1 MKCKAY
7 VTARKSGK
15 KLWCEGETTAR
26 EFTDAIPPR
35 DRVGYHPGD
44 VEGNMIQLYP
54 SVRYQKWQGFGAAFT
69 QSAAVAW
76 LKMSKENQDKLIKA
90 YFSEDGIRYNY
101 GRMHIGS
108 CDFCDREYSYVEE
121 NDDTLDF
128 FSLDC
133 EKKDVLPL
141 IKAAL
146 AQNKEITLFA
156 SPWSAPAYMKDN
168 GSRVGGRL
176 KKEYYALWAKY
187 VRKYIEGYRAL
198 GVNIGAVTVQNELR
212 HEQTWESSVFT
223 KEEELAL
230 AANYLAPELKPLGV
244 KIYVYDH
251 CRERVFDRA
260 TYAFN
265 NCKDVDGIAFHWYS
279 GDYFD
284 ELKMTRE
291 AFPDK
296 DVVMSEGCVAL
307 KSTNPDE
314 DEQWSAAEKYAHDIF
329 GDINGGATAFC
340 DWNLTLDQ
348 NRGPSHFRENRPCFA
363 DAPVICDNN
372 QDEVMFQPSY
382 YVIGQFSKFIE
393 AGASVIGCSKAWN
406 DAEVC
411 TLQNPDGKIVVATH
425 NAGGEKRGFIRLGDK
440 LFDINLGEDEYKTFI
455 IE

>member
-1 MKCKAY
+1 M
-7 VTARKSGK
+7 
-15 KLWCEGETTAR
+15 
-26 EFTDAIPPR
+26 
-35 DRVGYHPGD
+35 
-44 VEGNMIQLYP
+44 
-54 SVRYQKWQGFGAAFT
+54 
-69 QSAAVAW
+69 
-76 LKMSKENQDKLIKA
+76 
-90 YFSEDGIRYNY
+90 
-101 GRMHIGS
+101 
-108 CDFCDREYSYVEE
+108 
-121 NDDTLDF
+121 
-128 FSLDC
+128 
-133 EKKDVLPL
+133 
-141 IKAAL
+141 
-146 AQNKEITLFA
+146 
-156 SPWSAPAYMKDN
+156 
-168 GSRVGGRL
+168 
-176 KKEYYALWAKY
+176 
-187 VRKYIEGYRAL
+187 RKYIEGYRAL

-393 AGASVIGCSKAWN
+393 AGATVIGCSTAWN

-411 TLQNPDGKIVVATH
+411 ALQNPDGKIVVATH